1 MATIPTQNAVP
12 SEAPRDLKFNSGKID
27 EFVTSLE
34 HEYKDRFGRCHMT
47 IEGMKWMF
55 DQLVLRFKV
64 DMNQAIISAGYI
76 TVDSFQQGAQLPN
89 NEITQRNQILR
100 DETTGEYY
108 RWDGELPKSVPA
120 GSTPESAGG
129 IGKGAWIDIGGANL
143 RTDLKADNGFT
154 FVGGLT
160 ENYLRVFDNVAEMVA
175 ETSLPLG
182 ATVKTRGYYSPGDGG
197 EGIYTVTNNQPDT
210 LVNVILDNGL
220 TATLDVTNGADIL
233 SVGAQEN
240 TDIGSILVGLQE
252 IAAVNTILIP
262 KMSFDCNS
270 QVKVKKNFRFSGGS
284 QLINRSLR
292 NDWFVFEND
301 NIEFSTDGYG
311 NKARIAVD
319 SDLTEW
325 NHSVALV
332 IGKNNLRNITI
343 SNLNLVGCSKDK
355 TGTSLML
362 RADLSKDGGQYVDDR
377 RRWNSI
383 CWGKFT
389 DLTLGFGEYALQVLA
404 VQPKKED
411 VAAEGTAGSD
421 GGSWI
426 TSCIFR
432 NIRVEGA
439 LHGITIKC
447 VPITTDAYP
456 YNTQIAE
463 IQCDY
468 VQQWGGDA
476 VSSLFIDGAGQ
487 NRIDFFCWDYYGYPE
502 KPDNIITIKGID
514 AGDNDISGNIPL
526 KYVNMATPVI
536 SRSNSYQWRKS
547 EGNVASLNRRIG
559 CLVSQGRSGIVVD
572 NSFYIAS
579 GVYSV
584 ESVPSDPYAFKVK
597 FMPGYSKYQRPYVMC
612 TSCNNANGISL
623 APFYNNSSAGLGEVY
638 FNLID
643 TGGNKVK
650 PNELTS
656 GMMFFIEIVCI

>member
-76 TVDSFQQGAQLPN
+76 TVDSFQQGAQLPD

-108 RWDGELPKSVPA
+108 RWDGDLPKVVPA
-120 GSTPESAGG
+120 GSTPESTGG
-129 IGKGAWIDIGGANL
+129 IGKGVWIDIGGANL

-154 FVGGLT
+154 FIGGLT

-175 ETSLPLG
+175 DTSLPLG

-197 EGIYTVTNNQPDT
+197 EGIYAITNNQPDT

-220 TATLDVTNGADIL
+220 TATLDVTNGVDIL

-240 TDIGSILVGLQE
+240 TDIGSILVCLQE

-411 VAAEGTAGSD
+411 VAAEGTAGSY

-432 NIRVEGA
+432 NIRVENVVYGVS
-439 LHGITIKC
+439 LKC
-447 VPITTDAYP
+447 VPITANAYA
-456 YNTQIAE
+456 YNTQVAE
-463 IQCDY
+463 IQVDF
-468 VQQWGGDA
+468 VQQW
-476 VSSLFIDGAGQ
+476 SELSKESLRIDGSGM
-487 NRIDFFCWDYYGYPE
+487 NRVDLFCWDYDGYDTTPT
-502 KPDNIITIKGID
+502 DMVIMRGID
-514 AGDNDISGNIPL
+514 TGSNIVSGNISLDHVDMEDPL
-526 KYVNMATPVI
+526 ISVNNEY
-536 SRSNSYQWRKS
+536 RYRKPAGS
-547 EGNVASLNRRIG
+547 IAALNRRIG
-559 CLVSQGRSGIVVD
+559 CLRSNGSSGITID
-572 NSFYIAS
+572 KSFYIAS

-623 APFYNNSSAGLGEVY
+623 APFYNNSSAGSGEVY